1 MPGGANGNH
10 DDCIECTG
18 AQASPDGVECKTCPS
33 GQLPRYD
40 HTACEVAAVYGGDDT
55 KEEDSGVTAVVT
67 AFATS
72 LLLSQRRDGSR
83 YYQRYATYR
92 VALRVTAKD
101 AKNVFSIYGA
111 NTDGS
116 KHHMQIPG
124 AKQIE
129 SDSIMVVGG
138 VEPSRFGTYPYA
150 KFGELL
156 TGSCTYIHSTG

>member
-10 DDCIECTG
+10 DDCIGCKG

-33 GQLPRYD
+33 GQLPRDDY
-40 HTACEVAAVYGGDDT
+40 TACEVAAVYGADDT

-72 LLLSQRRDGSR
+72 GKG
-83 YYQRYATYR
+83 YQRYATYR

-129 SDSIMVVGG
+129 SDSIMEVGG
-138 VEPSRFGTYPYA
+138 VDPSRFDTYPNA
-150 KFGELL
+150 KFGELR
-156 TGSCTYIHSTG
+156 TGSCKYIHSTG